1 MRITIG
7 ATIAILIA
15 SVIYQW
21 QFSNFNFT
29 GTRWLCSES
38 KSGFSSETYRHYR
51 KVSEITTMYFNSK
64 ESVSYFQTG
73 TLVHQDGTEEPYE
86 LILTAD
92 NEINGNQLKQTF
104 KRVDWNLKPEQSPL
118 YIRDKDSLVGY
129 KSDLRYEVDGKQ
141 LFLFNQAGSEDV
153 NIACRQL

>member
-1 MRITIG
+1 MRVTIG
-7 ATIAILIA
+7 ALLVILIA

-21 QFSNFNFT
+21 QFATYNFT

-38 KSGFSSETYRHYR
+38 KSGFTSETYRHYR
-51 KVSEITTMYFNSK
+51 KVSEITAIYFTSK
-64 ESVSYFQTG
+64 ESVTYFQTG
-73 TLVHQDGTEEPYE
+73 KLVHQDGMEEPYE

-92 NEINGNQLKQTF
+92 NETKGNQLKQTF
-104 KRVDWNLKPEQSPL
+104 KRVDWNLRPEQSPL

-141 LFLFNQAGSEDV
+141 LFLYSQSGSEDI
-153 NIACRQL
+153 NIACNQS